1 MIFETTT
8 NESKQAE
15 NLMTEQNLD
24 DEGSNIVMDTIDTG
38 AEKSRKRKSFG
49 KTKTRIRGMFM

>member
-49 KTKTRIRGMFM
+49 LDDEEDEN